1 MARRSVAHAQ
11 ELDQTRG
18 ARARSAPLRGRGA
31 DLARAARVFERSYC
45 DIRVG
50 SGYVPEKEYPTVSIN
65 AILVTILLRCS
76 FYNLIVKK
84 LLRVSLYSN

>member
-1 MARRSVAHAQ
+1 MMYKCLK
-11 ELDQTRG
+11 E
-18 ARARSAPLRGRGA
+18 
-31 DLARAARVFERSYC
+31 DLIYFEN
-45 DIRVG
+45 G

-84 LLRVSLYSN
+84 RPRVSLYSTECREKSPNQIDQLKRGYIDVPSF